1 MLNPSSTSQWQ
12 ASTTKTH
19 CELVTVTYLP
29 NQEAENFSSTA
40 SADAAVTSAVDEND
54 VVVVVAVVA
63 AVVAVVVAVV
73 VVALKIELEG
83 SPE

>member
-54 VVVVVAVVA
+54 VVVAVVDA
-63 AVVAVVVAVV
+63 AAVVAVV